1 MTKTNRSAPLWAS
14 PASCKWSAGLC
25 SPGPRVGQRTRN
37 VKPNANIRKLQ
48 RIWWRFQFRHH
59 ADWCCRQARSSLYM
73 FTYATCLQLRHLKF
87 LTPYLNL
94 WPFWEQWKKRIIQ
107 VHVLIAYA
115 YSWYHACGS
124 HKRRQ
129 KKTAQANASPCLCQD
144 LFVMDGSRIFSL
156 TALIRYSLLSVC
168 VMSVC
173 VYVYIISILTYGSV
187 YIYVCVCS
195 NGV

>member
-25 SPGPRVGQRTRN
+25 SPGPRGGQRTRN

-59 ADWCCRQARSSLYM
+59 ADWCCRQARSSLCISM

-87 LTPYLNL
+87 STPYLNL
-94 WPFWEQWKKRIIQ
+94 WPFWEQWKKTIIQ

-124 HKRRQ
+124 HKRRK
-129 KKTAQANASPCLCQD
+129 KKTQANASPCLCQD

-156 TALIRYSLLSVC
+156 TA
-168 VMSVC
+168 
-173 VYVYIISILTYGSV
+173 
-187 YIYVCVCS
+187 
-195 NGV
+195 

>member
-25 SPGPRVGQRTRN
+25 SPGPRGGQRTRN

-59 ADWCCRQARSSLYM
+59 ADWCCRQARSSLCISM

-87 LTPYLNL
+87 STPYLNL
-94 WPFWEQWKKRIIQ
+94 WPFWEQWKKIIIQ

-124 HKRRQ
+124 HKRR
-129 KKTAQANASPCLCQD
+129 KKKKKRHKRTPHHACAKISSLWMAQEFSPSQLWFDTRYYLC
-144 LFVMDGSRIFSL
+144 
-156 TALIRYSLLSVC
+156 VC

-173 VYVYIISILTYGSV
+173 ICVYNKHTHMRFCIYI
-187 YIYVCVCS
+187 
-195 NGV
+195 

>member
-25 SPGPRVGQRTRN
+25 SPGPRGGQRTRN

-129 KKTAQANASPCLCQD
+129 KKKRHKRMPHHACAKISSLWMAQEFSPSQLWFDTRYYLCVWCLC
-144 LFVMDGSRIFSL
+144 
-156 TALIRYSLLSVC
+156 
-168 VMSVC
+168 
-173 VYVYIISILTYGSV
+173 VYMCI
-187 YIYVCVCS
+187 
-195 NGV
+195 